1 SRHEDMEEEDA
12 DDRSEECIVI
22 SSDED
27 LMELELSVTPTAPL
41 TPGAQ
46 LDLDCM
52 GCPEWTPERVENID
66 NLRPLTPTGSLV
78 DSDTDNLIK
87 SKPASPT
94 LDEVERPATPG
105 KGIIAELFNID
116 SDEANEIISLSPASG
131 DVLLPTSDF
140 PPASCPSYEEKPK
153 TPGRDETGVWT
164 LHSSTIA
171 TNGQRT
177 ATFQGSTVFSPLHS
191 PPDVLP
197 LSSNPYISP
206 PKTPGRDIFLPRR
219 DIVHKRKTKKIPT
232 SLPLLHD
239 SPLSVSP
246 LPISFPCSLFE
257 SSFDSADGNNISI
270 SSGVRMKPLQGL
282 ENMPRLYNEEKPL
295 SRQKLWRRLKR
306 RKRASLR
313 QRLIKGINWS
323 CSFQHHLLRRR
334 SSCEEYNI
342 LHNIW
347 KEGLDEEDARHL
359 HSTYERL
366 LEQNNVA
373 WWLKSSEETQWQ
385 PVHWTGS
392 ARSEGFYKISK
403 KEKIKYLINTKPPAD
418 LHSTTPQGICLP
430 VQQPTS
436 LRSGSDFRSEQR
448 RLLSSFS
455 CDSDLVKFNQLKK
468 RIRFGRSL
476 IHEWGLFALEPIA
489 ADEMV
494 IEYVG
499 QLIRQVI
506 ADMREQRYEE
516 EGIGSSYLFRV
527 DQDTIIDATKCGN
540 LARFI
545 NHSCNVSTDWQYLET
560 QKKIV
565 IYSRQPISVN
575 EEITY
580 DYKFCMVL
588 TFPCF
593 TAWDTTSRLPVSRPR
608 DAVSNMDP
616 EMLVTGGQLDSA
628 AAIEEQISSDNLQEE
643 SAKESGLMEKETQ
656 QKMTSV
662 FEQVRNQ
669 IRSQGGLKARKSS
682 ILDLVSKLKNIEAGT
697 EQENCQSND
706 NNVDAEEEKEAE
718 VIRDGW
724 KAELDLRLEVLSK
737 IYEEKL
743 EASKKV
749 LRDEFEVQIS
759 AVRKEMQAY
768 TDQTLKDLECKITS
782 RQPRNL
788 QQTTPKPPQEG
799 ADAIKKRRPSA
810 APSLASRRGKVLTR
824 TLTTTIIPS
833 APVISGP
840 HAKLKSS
847 SKGQSLLVRDHV
859 LSLSENKSHQDYCSP
874 LPPARPLLHQRR
886 ISFQA
891 KCKTGN

>member
-1 SRHEDMEEEDA
+1 MEKSAAERAKRRHARPSQLDSDDEEEEDLTHNNKHHMSDQVEAIVPLLGDSHILSDRDDGDDADQRCEEKTSAQEMFEGEDAIACQTSAEEQWVESVAERLSESIASEESNYSWDSFPSESFDDSSSDLSSRHEGMEEEDA

-46 LDLDCM
+46 LDLDWLESCHRAQTGENCPACLHENSDVDSMVELQHCDSPDLELISPIELEVVSGLGVSM
-52 GCPEWTPERVENID
+52 GRPEWTPECVENID

-87 SKPASPT
+87 SKPASPS

-116 SDEANEIISLSPASG
+116 SDEANEIISLSPPSG

-140 PPASCPSYEEKPK
+140 PPASYPSYEEKPK

-359 HSTYERL
+359 QSTYERL

-373 WWLKSSEETQWQ
+373 WWL
-385 PVHWTGS
+385 
-392 ARSEGFYKISK
+392 
-403 KEKIKYLINTKPPAD
+403 
-418 LHSTTPQGICLP
+418 
-430 VQQPTS
+430 
-436 LRSGSDFRSEQR
+436 SDTFW
-448 RLLSSFS
+448 
-455 CDSDLVKFNQLKK
+455 
-468 RIRFGRSL
+468 IPHPH
-476 IHEWGLFALEPIA
+476 ILFILCWIMHAL
-489 ADEMV
+489 
-494 IEYVG
+494 
-499 QLIRQVI
+499 
-506 ADMREQRYEE
+506 
-516 EGIGSSYLFRV
+516 
-527 DQDTIIDATKCGN
+527 
-540 LARFI
+540 
-545 NHSCNVSTDWQYLET
+545 
-560 QKKIV
+560 
-565 IYSRQPISVN
+565 
-575 EEITY
+575 
-580 DYKFCMVL
+580 
-588 TFPCF
+588 
-593 TAWDTTSRLPVSRPR
+593 
-608 DAVSNMDP
+608 
-616 EMLVTGGQLDSA
+616 
-628 AAIEEQISSDNLQEE
+628 
-643 SAKESGLMEKETQ
+643 
-656 QKMTSV
+656 
-662 FEQVRNQ
+662 
-669 IRSQGGLKARKSS
+669 
-682 ILDLVSKLKNIEAGT
+682 
-697 EQENCQSND
+697 
-706 NNVDAEEEKEAE
+706 
-718 VIRDGW
+718 
-724 KAELDLRLEVLSK
+724 
-737 IYEEKL
+737 
-743 EASKKV
+743 
-749 LRDEFEVQIS
+749 
-759 AVRKEMQAY
+759 
-768 TDQTLKDLECKITS
+768 
-782 RQPRNL
+782 
-788 QQTTPKPPQEG
+788 
-799 ADAIKKRRPSA
+799 
-810 APSLASRRGKVLTR
+810 
-824 TLTTTIIPS
+824 
-833 APVISGP
+833 
-840 HAKLKSS
+840 
-847 SKGQSLLVRDHV
+847 
-859 LSLSENKSHQDYCSP
+859 
-874 LPPARPLLHQRR
+874 
-886 ISFQA
+886 
-891 KCKTGN
+891 